1 MSNINLDIDIEID
14 IHLSEHELEK
24 LVLNIFKI
32 IDLDNQTELNILL
45 SSNKN
50 IKNYNLKYRGID
62 EETDV
67 LSFSPTFSG
76 KYYGEKQT
84 KSDEEIVFPE
94 NSNITNPQ
102 LGDIIISIEYVIS
115 KNKNNSI
122 KINNEIKKLL
132 LHGILHLNG
141 YDHENDEDAK
151 EMNHLAES
159 IIKKLNM

>member
-1 MSNINLDIDIEID
+1 MSNINLDIEID
-14 IHLSEHELEK
+14 IDLSELEIEK

-45 SSNKN
+45 SSNKH

-67 LSFSPTFSG
+67 LSFSPKFSG
-76 KYYGEKQT
+76 KYYGETQT
-84 KSDEEIVFPE
+84 ISDDEIIFPE
-94 NSNITNPQ
+94 KSNITIPQ
-102 LGDIIISIEYVIS
+102 LGDIIISVEYVLS

-159 IIKKLNM
+159 IIKKLNL

>member
-1 MSNINLDIDIEID
+1 MSNINLDIEID
-14 IHLSEHELEK
+14 IDLSELEIEK

-45 SSNKN
+45 SSNKH

-67 LSFSPTFSG
+67 LSFSPKFSG

-84 KSDEEIVFPE
+84 TSDEEIIFPE
-94 NSNITNPQ
+94 NSNIISPQ
-102 LGDIIISIEYVIS
+102 LGDIIISVEYVLS

-159 IIKKLNM
+159 IIKKLNL

>member
-1 MSNINLDIDIEID
+1 MSNINLDTEID
-14 IHLSEHELEK
+14 IDLSELEIEK

-32 IDLDNQTELNILL
+32 INLDNQTELNILL
-45 SSNKN
+45 SSNKH

-67 LSFSPTFSG
+67 LSFSPKFSG

-84 KSDEEIVFPE
+84 TSDEEIIFPE
-94 NSNITNPQ
+94 NSNITSPQ
-102 LGDIIISIEYVIS
+102 LGDIIISVEYVLS

-151 EMNHLAES
+151 EMNRLAES
-159 IIKKLNM
+159 IIKKLNL

>member
-1 MSNINLDIDIEID
+1 MSNINLDIEIKNE
-14 IHLSEHELEK
+14 IYLSELELEK
-24 LVLNIFKI
+24 LVLNIFKLI
-32 IDLDNQTELNILL
+32 NLDRKTELNILL
-45 SSNKN
+45 SNNKN

-76 KYYGEKQT
+76 KYYGEKQKT
-84 KSDEEIVFPE
+84 NEEEIIFPE
-94 NSNITNPQ
+94 NININPLH
-102 LGDIIISIEYVIS
+102 LGDIIISAEYVIS

-151 EMNHLAES
+151 EMNNLTES
-159 IIKKLNM
+159 IIKKLKL

>member
-1 MSNINLDIDIEID
+1 MSNINLDIEID
-14 IHLSEHELEK
+14 IDLSELEIKK

-45 SSNKN
+45 SSNKH

-67 LSFSPTFSG
+67 LSFSPKFSG

-84 KSDEEIVFPE
+84 TSDEEIIFPE
-94 NSNITNPQ
+94 NSNITIPQ
-102 LGDIIISIEYVIS
+102 LGDIIISVEYVLS

-159 IIKKLNM
+159 IIKKLNL

>member
-1 MSNINLDIDIEID
+1 MSNINLDIEIEID
-14 IHLSEHELEK
+14 IDLSELEIEK

-45 SSNKN
+45 SSNKH

-67 LSFSPTFSG
+67 LSFSPKFSG

-84 KSDEEIVFPE
+84 TSDEEIIFPE
-94 NSNITNPQ
+94 NSNIISPQ
-102 LGDIIISIEYVIS
+102 LGDIIISVEYVLS

-159 IIKKLNM
+159 IIKKLNL

>member
-1 MSNINLDIDIEID
+1 MSNINLDIEID
-14 IHLSEHELEK
+14 IDLSELEIEK

-45 SSNKN
+45 SSNKH

-67 LSFSPTFSG
+67 LSFSPKFSG

-84 KSDEEIVFPE
+84 TSDEEIIFPE
-94 NSNITNPQ
+94 NSNITIPQ
-102 LGDIIISIEYVIS
+102 LGDIIISVEYIIS
-115 KNKNNSI
+115 KNNSI

>member
-1 MSNINLDIDIEID
+1 MSNINLDTEID
-14 IHLSEHELEK
+14 IDLSELEIEK

-32 IDLDNQTELNILL
+32 INLDNQTELNILL
-45 SSNKN
+45 SSNKH

-67 LSFSPTFSG
+67 LSFSPKFSG

-84 KSDEEIVFPE
+84 TSDEEIIFPE
-94 NSNITNPQ
+94 NSNITSPQ
-102 LGDIIISIEYVIS
+102 LGDIIISVEYVLS

-141 YDHENDEDAK
+141 YDHENDVDTEKMNKLAK
-151 EMNHLAES
+151 S
-159 IIKKLNM
+159 VIKKLNL

>member
-1 MSNINLDIDIEID
+1 MSNINLDIEID
-14 IHLSEHELEK
+14 IDLSELEIEK

-45 SSNKN
+45 SSNKH

-67 LSFSPTFSG
+67 LSFSPKFSG
-76 KYYGEKQT
+76 KYYVEKQT
-84 KSDEEIVFPE
+84 TSDEEIIFPE
-94 NSNITNPQ
+94 YSNITIPQ
-102 LGDIIISIEYVIS
+102 LGDIIISVEYVIS